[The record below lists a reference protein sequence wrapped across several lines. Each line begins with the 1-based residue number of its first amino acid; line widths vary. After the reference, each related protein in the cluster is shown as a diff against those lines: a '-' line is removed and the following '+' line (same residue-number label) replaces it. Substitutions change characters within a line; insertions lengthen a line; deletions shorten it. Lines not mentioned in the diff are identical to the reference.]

1 MRSNMKR
8 ILVFMLFAIMLVSSG
23 SCGLRTVEE
32 SDVSNPSDASDVS
45 LPPVPIPETPVVL
58 LMDNAYYGGV
68 DEYIPMELGNYE
80 IAYIE
85 EECVGTTHT
94 VTVFGIEFVGNYY
107 ATRKLLNTKTELR
120 WYDNV
125 GVKDREYS
133 FNFQIEKETGKLIS
147 LTFSATPHPREH
159 NLLHENRKQKA
170 GNNWHRTRLLPYGF
184 PSNVSRLVCPYRPSR
199 HNGILSR
206 EELLIM

>member
-85 EECVGTTHT
+85 EECVDTTHT
-94 VTVFGIEFVGNYY
+94 VTVFGIC
-107 ATRKLLNTKTELR
+107 RKLLC
-120 WYDNV
+120 
-125 GVKDREYS
+125 
-133 FNFQIEKETGKLIS
+133 
-147 LTFSATPHPREH
+147 H
-159 NLLHENRKQKA
+159 QKIA
-170 GNNWHRTRLLPYGF
+170 QHK
-184 PSNVSRLVCPYRPSR
+184 
-199 HNGILSR
+199 NGT
-206 EELLIM
+206 

>member
-80 IAYIE
+80 IAYI
-85 EECVGTTHT
+85 C
-94 VTVFGIEFVGNYY
+94 
-107 ATRKLLNTKTELR
+107 LLYTSDAADE
-120 WYDNV
+120 
-125 GVKDREYS
+125 
-133 FNFQIEKETGKLIS
+133 
-147 LTFSATPHPREH
+147 
-159 NLLHENRKQKA
+159 
-170 GNNWHRTRLLPYGF
+170 
-184 PSNVSRLVCPYRPSR
+184 
-199 HNGILSR
+199 
-206 EELLIM
+206 